1 MRSDTLARVFVLG
14 FVCAFFVYLFGP
26 LIIMGVTAFN
36 SSQFPRVTPFE
47 CFSVEWFE
55 VLVNDEKL
63 MRGLRNSLII
73 GAGVVLLAV
82 PLGLAGALMLTQ
94 VPNRLRPWYY
104 TIVIAPI
111 LIPGVVLGISTLVFW
126 DRLGRM
132 FGAGEESIFY
142 DGIFL
147 TIIGQATFVSAYAM
161 LIFISRLQRFDPAQ
175 EEAALDLG
183 ATHVQTFRKVLLP
196 FLKPA
201 IGSAAVLAFLA
212 SFENYNTTVFT
223 ALTSETLITVLAS
236 KVRYGINPSISA
248 LAVIIVALTLFGAV
262 IYEIMKRREAAA
274 ERESARIARGEI
286 ETRAKRATLIADPA
300 LIVFILICVAGL
312 GTVYFAGTMGVEEC
326 KAQVKAEKKRT
337 TEQRVR
343 ERRTL
348 QMFKGAAPG
357 EETGQGAAP
366 AAPAQPAVKA
376 KGTEGYTNIFAPQ
389 NLEGQVGTGDGTQG
403 QDADA
408 PARGTEGYTNI
419 FAPQNLEGQVG
430 VGDGAQAPDPD
441 APAKGTEGYTNIF
454 APQNA
459 RRSGQASDPESRARR
474 RRSRFDGF
482 PTGTGQLGT
491 ARRRPPAWGS
501 ALPRRGEHLRRALH
515 RNPLPHH
522 APPGSRREP
531 HPARDMADHRFILQ

>member
-14 FVCAFFVYLFGP
+14 FVCLFFAYLFGP
-26 LIIMGVTAFN
+26 LIVMGVTAFN

-47 CFSVEWFE
+47 CFSIEWFE

-63 MRGLRNSLII
+63 MRGLRHSLII
-73 GAGVVLLAV
+73 AAGVVLLAV
-82 PLGLAGALMLTQ
+82 PIGLAGALMLTQ
-94 VPNRLRPWYY
+94 VPNRVRPWYY
-104 TIVIAPI
+104 TIVISPI

-132 FGAGEESIFY
+132 FGASENSIFY

-147 TIIGQATFVSAYAM
+147 TIIGQATFVSAYSM
-161 LIFISRLQRFDPAQ
+161 LIFISRLQRFDSAQ

-201 IGSAAVLAFLA
+201 IGSAGVLAFLA

-223 ALTSETLITVLAS
+223 SLTSETLITVLAS

-274 ERESARIARGEI
+274 ERESTRVARGEV
-286 ETRAKRATLIADPA
+286 ETRAQRAALIADPA
-300 LIVFILICVAGL
+300 LILFVLICVAGL

-326 KAQVKAEKKRT
+326 KAEVKAEKKLLT
-337 TEQRVR
+337 QQRVK

-348 QMFKGAAPG
+348 QMFKGAAPS

-366 AAPAQPAVKA
+366 AAPAAPAQPAVKA
-376 KGTEGYTNIFAPQ
+376 RGTEGYTNIFAPQ
-389 NLEGQVGTGDGTQG
+389 NLEGQVGTDTGAPAQQG
-403 QDADA
+403 DA

-430 VGDGAQAPDPD
+430 VGDAAPAPDAD

-454 APQNA
+454 APRNLESQVGVD
-459 RRSGQASDPESRARR
+459 SGESDEKK
-474 RRSRFDGF
+474 
-482 PTGTGQLGT
+482 Q
-491 ARRRPPAWGS
+491 
-501 ALPRRGEHLRRALH
+501 
-515 RNPLPHH
+515 
-522 APPGSRREP
+522 
-531 HPARDMADHRFILQ
+531 

>member
-1 MRSDTLARVFVLG
+1 M
-14 FVCAFFVYLFGP
+14 
-26 LIIMGVTAFN
+26 
-36 SSQFPRVTPFE
+36 
-47 CFSVEWFE
+47 
-55 VLVNDEKL
+55 
-63 MRGLRNSLII
+63 
-73 GAGVVLLAV
+73 VLLAV

-94 VPNRLRPWYY
+94 VPNRIRPWYY

-132 FGAGEESIFY
+132 FGAGEGSIFY

-147 TIIGQATFVSAYAM
+147 TIVGQATFVSAYAM
-161 LIFISRLQRFDPAQ
+161 LIFISRLQRFDTAQ

-286 ETRAKRATLIADPA
+286 ETRAKRAALIADPA
-300 LIVFILICVAGL
+300 LIIFVLICVAGL

-366 AAPAQPAVKA
+366 TAPAQPAVKA

-389 NLEGQVGTGDGTQG
+389 NLQEQAGTGTGAPA

-419 FAPQNLEGQVG
+419 FAPPEPRESGRGWRRYPGAGSRRAREGH
-430 VGDGAQAPDPD
+430 
-441 APAKGTEGYTNIF
+441 
-454 APQNA
+454 
-459 RRSGQASDPESRARR
+459 RRLHQHFRAPESRESGRR
-474 RRSRFDGF
+474 RLRQEKRVAESTAFRTTRCRSCN
-482 PTGTGQLGT
+482 GTPNEGKQ
-491 ARRRPPAWGS
+491 RRSIASCPS
-501 ALPRRGEHLRRALH
+501 
-515 RNPLPHH
+515 
-522 APPGSRREP
+522 
-531 HPARDMADHRFILQ
+531 

>member
-14 FVCAFFVYLFGP
+14 FVCLFFAYLFGP

-63 MRGLRNSLII
+63 MRGLRNSLFI

-82 PLGLAGALMLTQ
+82 PTGLAGALMLTQ
-94 VPNRLRPWYY
+94 VPNRVRPWYY
-104 TIVIAPI
+104 TVVISPI

-132 FGAGEESIFY
+132 FGASEGSIFY

-147 TIIGQATFVSAYAM
+147 TVIGQATFVSAYAM
-161 LIFISRLQRFDPAQ
+161 LIFISRLQRFDSAQ

-223 ALTSETLITVLAS
+223 SLTSETLITVLAS

-274 ERESARIARGEI
+274 ERESARVARGEI
-286 ETRAKRATLIADPA
+286 ESRARRAALIADPA
-300 LIVFILICVAGL
+300 LILFVVICIAGL

-326 KAQVKAEKKRT
+326 KAEVKAEKKRV

-343 ERRTL
+343 ERRTI
-348 QMFKGAAPG
+348 QMFRGAAPG
-357 EETGQGAAP
+357 EQTGQGTAP
-366 AAPAQPAVKA
+366 AAPDQADAPAKGTEGYSNIFAPQNLEGQAGTGTGTPAQDAGAPARGTEGYSNIFAPQNLEGQAGVGDGTPAQDADAPA

-389 NLEGQVGTGDGTQG
+389 NLEGQVG
-403 QDADA
+403 
-408 PARGTEGYTNI
+408 
-419 FAPQNLEGQVG
+419 VG
-430 VGDGAQAPDPD
+430 
-441 APAKGTEGYTNIF
+441 
-454 APQNA
+454 
-459 RRSGQASDPESRARR
+459 SGETDEK
-474 RRSRFDGF
+474 D
-482 PTGTGQLGT
+482 
-491 ARRRPPAWGS
+491 
-501 ALPRRGEHLRRALH
+501 E
-515 RNPLPHH
+515 
-522 APPGSRREP
+522 
-531 HPARDMADHRFILQ
+531 